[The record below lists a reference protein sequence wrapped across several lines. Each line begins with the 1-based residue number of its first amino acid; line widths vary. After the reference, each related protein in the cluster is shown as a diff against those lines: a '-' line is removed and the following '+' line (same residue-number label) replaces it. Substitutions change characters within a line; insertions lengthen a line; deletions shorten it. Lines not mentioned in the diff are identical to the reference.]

1 MDLDLGLDINT
12 YFYIVNNNFKIQMI
26 NKILNLN
33 YLYTIM
39 VVSKIDSSVSYPEL
53 KRVDQADFE
62 RESDLYQIEAKGLEV
77 IIAIGGP
84 KNTFADRNITYFPVY
99 LVKHNNKVIQIGV
112 YEVPS
117 TNVMDFTDENSELDV
132 TRLSDPL
139 FYTFATKD
147 MIEKLRLVPEDE
159 TLLKKDVEKTA
170 AKEKEKEKAA
180 SKAATNAVT
189 ITEILIPQVRRDVF
203 TARVSATIPDKLKQ
217 ETAKEAKSFRE
228 KYHKGDKDNWVQRF
242 MTNKNYTLIDNEGR
256 GDCLFATIRDAFQ
269 SIGQDT
275 TVSKLRNKI
284 SAEVKQDIYTEYK
297 QRYLMYSNE
306 LMSTKAESIK
316 LKKKYDD
323 LQMKLGSTLDRN
335 QQLIIANEAKD
346 TQKSYTRLKA
356 EHDFAKQNINDVKFM
371 KDVNNLEDLKRIMRT
386 CAYWGDDWTLN
397 TLERIL
403 NIKFIV
409 LSSDI
414 YDNGRGDINNVLQ
427 CPNAVDPL
435 IEMRKEFKPEYYII
449 IDHTGDHYKLIG
461 YKHKMIFAFK
471 EIPYDIKRMIVD
483 KCMERNAGIYT
494 YISDFVALN
503 ASDRGMG
510 IQKPTFDELG
520 EAKIMNLYDDNI
532 VFSFNSRSDKKRRPG
547 KGAGEMIPAA
557 TEQQFAQL
565 AKIVDWRKKLDTA
578 WVQPFVLDNH
588 TWASVEHYYQASK
601 FKRNPDKNFLL
612 SFSLDSGTD
621 TSKDPQMAKGAASK
635 TGKYKGELLR
645 STTIKEDNDF
655 DTRGPRELEKAN
667 TAKFTQHPDLKQAL
681 VETKNAKLMQY
692 VRAHNPETQDDLM
705 ILRQKLTNNL

>member
-1 MDLDLGLDINT
+1 M
-12 YFYIVNNNFKIQMI
+12 
-26 NKILNLN
+26 
-33 YLYTIM
+33 
-39 VVSKIDSSVSYPEL
+39 
-53 KRVDQADFE
+53 
-62 RESDLYQIEAKGLEV
+62 
-77 IIAIGGP
+77 
-84 KNTFADRNITYFPVY
+84 
-99 LVKHNNKVIQIGV
+99 
-112 YEVPS
+112 
-117 TNVMDFTDENSELDV
+117 
-132 TRLSDPL
+132 
-139 FYTFATKD
+139 
-147 MIEKLRLVPEDE
+147 
-159 TLLKKDVEKTA
+159 
-170 AKEKEKEKAA
+170 
-180 SKAATNAVT
+180 T

-323 LQMKLGSTLDRN
+323 LQMKLGSTLDRT

>member
-1 MDLDLGLDINT
+1 
-12 YFYIVNNNFKIQMI
+12 
-26 NKILNLN
+26 
-33 YLYTIM
+33 M

-62 RESDLYQIEAKGLEV
+62 RESDLYQIDAKGLEV

-117 TNVMDFTDENSELDV
+117 TNIMDFTDEDSELDV
-132 TRLSDPL
+132 TRLSEPL

-159 TLLKKDVEKTA
+159 TLLKKDLEKETL
-170 AKEKEKEKAA
+170 KEKEKEKGSKAA
-180 SKAATNAVT
+180 SKVDTNAAT
-189 ITEILIPQVRRDVF
+189 ITEILIPQIRRDVF
-203 TARVSATIPDKLKQ
+203 TGRVSANLPEKLKQ
-217 ETAKEAKSFRE
+217 ETAKEARSFRE
-228 KYHKGDKDNWVQRF
+228 KYHKDAKDNWVQRF

-275 TVSKLRNKI
+275 TVGKIRNKI
-284 SAEVKQDIYTEYK
+284 ANEVKQDIYTEYK

-306 LMSTKAESIK
+306 LSATKAESIR
-316 LKKKYDD
+316 LKKTYDS
-323 LQMKLGSTLDRN
+323 LQLKLGSTIDRN
-335 QQLIIANEAKD
+335 QQLIIANEAKE
-346 TQKSYTRLKA
+346 TQKSYMRLKA
-356 EHDFAKQNINDVKFM
+356 EHDFAKQNIEDVKFM

-386 CAYWGDDWTLN
+386 CSYWGDEWTLN

-414 YDNGRGDINNVLQ
+414 YDNGKGDINNVLQ
-427 CPNAVDPL
+427 CPMATDPL
-435 IEMRKEFKPEYYII
+435 IEIRKEFKPEYYII

-461 YKHKMIFAFK
+461 YKHKMIFSFK
-471 EIPYDIKRMIVD
+471 EIPYDIKHMIVD

-494 YISDFVALN
+494 YIPDFITLNSSDK
-503 ASDRGMG
+503 GMG
-510 IQKPTFDELG
+510 IQKPSFDELG
-520 EAKIMNLYDDNI
+520 EAKIMNLYDDNV
-532 VFSFNSRSDKKRRPG
+532 VFMFNNRSDKKSTPG
-547 KGAGEMIPAA
+547 KGAGEKIPVNL
-557 TEQQFAQL
+557 EQQFAQL
-565 AKIVDWRKKLDTA
+565 AKNVDWRKKLDRA

-601 FKRNPDKNFLL
+601 FKRNPDQNFYL

-621 TSKDPQMAKGAASK
+621 TSKDPQMAKGAGSK

-645 STTIKEDNDF
+645 SSTIKEDPDF
-655 DTRGPRELEKAN
+655 ETRSLKELNKAN
-667 TAKFTQHPDLKQAL
+667 IAKFTQHPELKQAL
-681 VETKNAKLMQY
+681 VETKNAKLVQY
-692 VRAHNPETQDDLM
+692 VRAHSPETQDDLM
-705 ILRQKLTNNL
+705 ILRQKLSNNI

>member
-1 MDLDLGLDINT
+1 
-12 YFYIVNNNFKIQMI
+12 
-26 NKILNLN
+26 
-33 YLYTIM
+33 M

-159 TLLKKDVEKTA
+159 TLLKKDIEKAA
-170 AKEKEKEKAA
+170 AKEKEKEKAS
-180 SKAATNAVT
+180 SKAASKVATNAAT
-189 ITEILIPQVRRDVF
+189 ITEILIPQIRRDVF
-203 TARVSATIPDKLKQ
+203 TGRDSATLPEKLKQ

-306 LMSTKAESIK
+306 LMATKAESIK

-323 LQMKLGSTLDRN
+323 LQMKLGSTLDRT
-335 QQLIIANEAKD
+335 QQLIIANEAKE
-346 TQKSYTRLKA
+346 TQKAYTRLKA

-461 YKHKMIFAFK
+461 YKHKMIFSFK

-510 IQKPTFDELG
+510 VQKPTFDELG

-547 KGAGEMIPAA
+547 KGAGETIPAA

-655 DTRGPRELEKAN
+655 ETRGPRELEKAN

-692 VRAHNPETQDDLM
+692 VRAHSPETQDDLM

>member
-1 MDLDLGLDINT
+1 
-12 YFYIVNNNFKIQMI
+12 
-26 NKILNLN
+26 
-33 YLYTIM
+33 M

-62 RESDLYQIEAKGLEV
+62 KESDLYQIEAKGLEV

-112 YEVPS
+112 YELPS
-117 TNVMDFTDENSELDV
+117 TNIMDFTNEDSELDV

-159 TLLKKDVEKTA
+159 TLIKKDIEKA
-170 AKEKEKEKAA
+170 ALKEKEKEKEKSLAKA
-180 SKAATNAVT
+180 SSKVET
-189 ITEILIPQVRRDVF
+189 ITEILIPQIRRDVF
-203 TARVSATIPDKLKQ
+203 TGRVSANLPEKLKQ
-217 ETAKEAKSFRE
+217 ETAKEAKSIRE
-228 KYHKGDKDNWVQRF
+228 KYHKDQKDNWVQRF

-275 TVSKLRNKI
+275 TVGKLRNKI
-284 SAEVKQDIYTEYK
+284 SGEVKQDIFTEYK

-306 LMSTKAESIK
+306 LSATKAESIK

-335 QQLIIANEAKD
+335 QQLIIANEAKE
-346 TQKSYTRLKA
+346 TQRAYTRLKA
-356 EHDFAKQNINDVKFM
+356 EHDFAKQNIEDVKFM
-371 KDVNNLEDLKRIMRT
+371 KDINNLEDLKRIMRT
-386 CAYWGDDWTLN
+386 CSYWGDDWTLN

-403 NIKFIV
+403 NIKFII

-414 YDNGRGDINNVLQ
+414 YDNGKGDINNVLQ

-449 IDHTGDHYKLIG
+449 IDHTGYHYKLIG
-461 YKHKMIFAFK
+461 YKHKMIFSFK

-483 KCMERNAGIYT
+483 KCMEQNAGIYT
-494 YISDFVALN
+494 YISDFVTLN
-503 ASDRGMG
+503 SSDKGMG
-510 IQKPTFDELG
+510 VQKPTFDELG

-532 VFSFNSRSDKKRRPG
+532 IFTFNSRSDKKRRPG
-547 KGAGEMIPAA
+547 KGSGERIPVSL
-557 TEQQFAQL
+557 EQQFAQL
-565 AKIVDWRKKLDTA
+565 AKIVDWRKKLDRA

-601 FKRNPDKNFLL
+601 FKRNPDKNFYL

-635 TGKYKGELLR
+635 AGKYKGELLR
-645 STTIKEDNDF
+645 STTIKEDPDF
-655 DTRGPRELEKAN
+655 VTRGPKELEKAN
-667 TAKFTQHPDLKQAL
+667 SAKFTQHPDLKQAL

-692 VRAHNPETQDDLM
+692 VRAHSPETQDDLM
-705 ILRQKLTNNL
+705 ILRDKLTNNNL

>member
-1 MDLDLGLDINT
+1 
-12 YFYIVNNNFKIQMI
+12 
-26 NKILNLN
+26 
-33 YLYTIM
+33 M

-159 TLLKKDVEKTA
+159 TLLKKDVEKA
-170 AKEKEKEKAA
+170 AAKEKEKEKEKAA
-180 SKAATNAVT
+180 SKVSSNMATV
-189 ITEILIPQVRRDVF
+189 TEILIPQIRRDVF
-203 TARVSATIPDKLKQ
+203 TARVSATLPERLKQ
-217 ETAKEAKSFRE
+217 ETVKEAKSIRE

-242 MTNKNYTLIDNEGR
+242 MMNKNYTLIDNEGR

-284 SAEVKQDIYTEYK
+284 SAEVKQDIYNEYK

-306 LMSTKAESIK
+306 LSGTKAESIK

-323 LQMKLGSTLDRN
+323 LQIKLGSTLDRN
-335 QQLIIANEAKD
+335 QQLIITNEAKE
-346 TQKSYTRLKA
+346 TQKAYTRLKA
-356 EHDFAKQNINDVKFM
+356 EHDFAKQNIEDVKFM

-386 CAYWGDDWTLN
+386 CAYWGDEWTLN

-414 YDNGRGDINNVLQ
+414 YDNGRGDINNVMQ
-427 CPNAVDPL
+427 CPMAVDPL

-449 IDHTGDHYKLIG
+449 IDHTGYHYKLIG
-461 YKHKMIFAFK
+461 YKHKLIFAFK

-494 YISDFVALN
+494 YIPDFTTLN

-510 IQKPTFDELG
+510 VQKPTFDELG

-532 VFSFNSRSDKKRRPG
+532 VFLFNNRSDKKRRPG
-547 KGAGEMIPAA
+547 RGAGEKIPVSL
-557 TEQQFAQL
+557 EQQFAQL
-565 AKIVDWRKKLDTA
+565 ARITDWRRKLDT
-578 WVQPFVLDNH
+578 
-588 TWASVEHYYQASK
+588 SVEHYYQASK
-601 FKRNPDKNFLL
+601 FKRNPDKNFYL

-621 TSKDPQMAKGAASK
+621 TSKDPQMARGAGSK

-645 STTIKEDNDF
+645 STTIKEDQDF
-655 DTRGPRELEKAN
+655 ETRGPKELEKAN
-667 TAKFTQHPDLKQAL
+667 TAKFTQHQDLRQAL
-681 VETKNAKLMQY
+681 VETKNAKLLQY
-692 VRAHNPETQDDLM
+692 VRAHSPETQDDLM
-705 ILRQKLTNNL
+705 ILRSKLTNNP